1 MTLDSSSEGGLYN
14 GLSGLVKAAVDIKNA
29 FDPATPS
36 TPANA
41 GLAQRPS
48 APSSVPWYQ
57 RPVVI
62 LGAVVAAVIGF
73 LLWRRGK

>member
-29 FDPATPS
+29 FDPATPA
-36 TPANA
+36 TPANT
-41 GLAQRPS
+41 GLAQRP
-48 APSSVPWYQ
+48 APAVFVPWYQ

-62 LGAVVAAVIGF
+62 LGAVAAAVIGF